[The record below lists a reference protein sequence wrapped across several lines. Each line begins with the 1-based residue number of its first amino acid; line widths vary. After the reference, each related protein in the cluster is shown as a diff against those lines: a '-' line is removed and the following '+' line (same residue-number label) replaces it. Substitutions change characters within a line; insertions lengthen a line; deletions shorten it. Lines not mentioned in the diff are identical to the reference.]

1 VPTTPD
7 RLALPVFDIPARLH
21 AKIGTYLIGAD
32 ERCFAA
38 VRYGLGQQIAGQG
51 ETVPGGVR
59 YSRRT

>member
-1 VPTTPD
+1 MPTTPD
-7 RLALPVFDIPARLH
+7 RLALPVFDIPARQH
-21 AKIGTYLIGAD
+21 AKNGLSLIGAD

-51 ETVPGGVR
+51 EPVPGGVR